1 MKKIFFLTIILI
13 GISFQSCKEDFED
26 LVNSPN
32 SPTVVPP
39 SSLLSTAEVT
49 TFFVHSGT
57 LTRIS
62 SIFTQQLTGT
72 ADGQFGAMNLYNINE
87 SAYEN
92 DWDVLYTN
100 ALTNTKIIIDD
111 FGADNPHYKGMAQVL
126 MAINLAI
133 LTDFWGDVPFSDALD
148 ALNGSFSPT
157 FDKQT
162 DVYGSVQNLLT
173 NAIDNLEQPA
183 SANALTP
190 GADDLIYGGDVEK
203 WKAAAY
209 LLKARYYL
217 RLSETG
223 GTTLA
228 DAMTALDKSQF
239 TDASFDMPVLYDG
252 GSTSTNQYF
261 AFEVQRANYLVLNKF
276 FVDLMKNADDPRLP
290 FYALPDVNNE
300 FTGTDKDDIVT
311 TTVSHI
317 GPYIASPAAT
327 RFIISYEEAKFIEA
341 ELKMRNSDQQGA
353 EDALR
358 AAMEASLTK
367 VTGTTDNSFID
378 GIVNGAT
385 LETIMD
391 QKYIALFT
399 YMEPYHDYR
408 RTGFPQITP
417 VTGFAEIP
425 LRIPVPTSERNTNP
439 NTPASPGLFAP
450 VWWDQ

>member
-1 MKKIFFLTIILI
+1 MKKISFLIIMLL

-32 SPTVVPP
+32 SPTEVPP

-100 ALTNTKIIIDD
+100 AMTNTKIIIDD
-111 FGADNPHYKGMAQVL
+111 FGAENPHYKGMAQTL

-157 FDKQT
+157 FDSQESI
-162 DVYGSVQNLLT
+162 YGNIQNLLDE
-173 NAIDNLEQPA
+173 AIANLEQPA
-183 SANALTP
+183 SANSLIP
-190 GADDLIYGGDVEK
+190 GADDLIFGGDVEK

-209 LLKARYYL
+209 LLKSRYYL

-223 GTTLA
+223 GNNLVEA
-228 DAMTALDKSQF
+228 MDALTKSGF
-239 TDASFDMPVLYDG
+239 NDSSFDMPILYDG

-276 FVDLMKNADDPRLP
+276 FVDLMNDSNDPRLP

-300 FTGTDKDDIVT
+300 FTGSDKDDINT

-327 RFIISYEEAKFIEA
+327 RYIISFEEAKFIEA
-341 ELKMRNSDQQGA
+341 ELKMRDNDQTGA

-358 AAMEASLTK
+358 EAIEASLMK
-367 VTGTTDNSFID
+367 VVGSVDDSFVD
-378 GIVNGAT
+378 AIVNGAT
-385 LETIMD
+385 LEDIMN
-391 QKYIALFT
+391 QKYVALFT

-408 RTGFPQITP
+408 RTGYPQITP
-417 VTGFAEIP
+417 VTGFTDIP

-439 NTPASPGLFAP
+439 NTPANPGLFAP
-450 VWWDQ
+450 VWWDK

>member
-1 MKKIFFLTIILI
+1 MKKLSFLIIILL
-13 GISFQSCKEDFED
+13 GVTFQSCKEDFED

-32 SPTVVPP
+32 SPTEVPP

-72 ADGQFGAMNLYNINE
+72 SDGQFGAMNLYTITE
-87 SAYEN
+87 SRFEN

-111 FGADNPHYKGMAQVL
+111 FGDENPHYKGMAQVL
-126 MAINLAI
+126 MAVNLAI

-157 FDKQT
+157 FDSQS
-162 DVYGSVQNLLT
+162 DVYGNIQNLLT
-173 NAIDNLEQPA
+173 SAIDNLEQPA

-223 GTTLA
+223 GTNLA

-239 TDASFDMPVLYDG
+239 TSAGNDMPVLYDG

-276 FVDLMKNADDPRLP
+276 FIDMMKNANDPRLP
-290 FYALPDVNNE
+290 FYALPDANNE
-300 FTGTDKDDIVT
+300 FTGTDRDDIVT
-311 TTVSHI
+311 TSVSHI

-327 RFIISYEEAKFIEA
+327 RYIISYEEAKFIEA

-358 AAMEASLTK
+358 AAMEASLSK
-367 VTGTTDNSFID
+367 VTGTVDNTFID

-385 LETIMD
+385 LETIMN
-391 QKYIALFT
+391 QKYVALFT

-417 VTGFAEIP
+417 VTGFTEIP

-439 NTPASPGLFAP
+439 NTPAAQGLFAP